1 MTIIKMRISVC
12 AGMTMEITIAV
23 ALRIASIELLLCDVL
38 GPMPEL
44 WETSARNFID

>member
-1 MTIIKMRISVC
+1 MTIIKMRISVY
-12 AGMTMEITIAV
+12 AEMTMEITIVV
-23 ALRIASIELLLCDVL
+23 ALRIASRELLVCDAL